1 MNNLAFATTPLAG
14 KMLARTKSLTFTVS
28 LQQEQKKAVNK
39 KFQNKHYLNKINLK
53 QAPPWQ
59 TKEADSNIQ

>member
-1 MNNLAFATTPLAG
+1 MNDLAFATTPLAG
-14 KMLARTKSLTFTVS
+14 KMVARTKSPTFTVS
-28 LQQEQKKAVNK
+28 LQQERKKAVNR

-53 QAPPWQ
+53 QAPAWQ